1 MSLFEEQLKELQK
14 LTKDAGVTRDMVVNA
29 GVSDGL
35 LPVAKPKHWTE
46 KAREE
51 DGNLK
56 FFGKMLLGG
65 FTGLTPLLF
74 PEAIGSKARY
84 ASELDIYEDEVKHA
98 REQAMRQQYVDVL
111 MDPNSTH
118 RERMAA
124 ASIAGG
130 VGEMDPNPI
139 SAPAGTAILGA
150 GTGEIIHNQPA
161 KPAALPASIQE
172 YERWV
177 QLNQSATEAQKQEAY
192 DNIVVAPKTLNGTLT
207 NSMTGTPV
215 GGDRDPYL
223 ENTTEQS
230 EAEEVGKSNAQQ
242 ISGAPALH
250 TLSNDV
256 VTILEQLGEYDENGN
271 FVVGDATLDLYGV
284 LDQAYPDKLRFGKE
298 ANANAM
304 INQVL
309 AKLKLSEREK
319 LKGQG
324 QISDSEQRIL
334 AESVS
339 TLLSRGVDDA
349 EVQREITRLLEFFM
363 AKRDYAKSLMSPD
376 PKTGGS
382 VPGLT
387 IKEDEPTLDDLLEQY

>member
-1 MSLFEEQLKELQK
+1 MSLFQEQLEELQK
-14 LTKDAGVTRDMVVNA
+14 LTNQAGVTREMVANA

-35 LPVAKPKHWTE
+35 LPVQKPKHWTE
-46 KAREE
+46 KARDR
-51 DGNLK
+51 DGNMK

-74 PEAIGSKARY
+74 PEAIGAKARY
-84 ASELDIYEDEVKHA
+84 ASELDIYEDELKHA
-98 REQAMRQQYVDVL
+98 REQALRQQYVDVL

-118 RERMAA
+118 RDRIAA
-124 ASIAGG
+124 GVMGG
-130 VGEMDPNPI
+130 GLSEVDPNAKVI
-139 SAPAGTAILGA
+139 SPGSQMVGA
-150 GTGEIIHNQPA
+150 GTGELIHSN
-161 KPAALPASIQE
+161 PAAPPTLPASIQE
-172 YERWV
+172 FERWV
-177 QLNQSATEAQKQEAY
+177 QLNPNATDAQKKEAY

-207 NSMTGTPV
+207 NAMTGAPV
-215 GGDRDPYL
+215 GGNRDPYL
-223 ENTTEQS
+223 ENTTEQA
-230 EAEEVGKSNAQQ
+230 EAEEAGKFNAQQ
-242 ISGAPALH
+242 VSGAPALY

-256 VTILEQLGEYDENGN
+256 VSILEQLGEYDENGN
-271 FVVGDATLDLYGV
+271 FVVGDAALDLYGV

-298 ANANAM
+298 ANANAL

-339 TLLSRGVDDA
+339 TLLSRGIDDA

-363 AKRDYAKSLMSPD
+363 AKRDYANSLMSPD
-376 PKTGGS
+376 PKTGGP

-387 IKEDEPTLDDLLEQY
+387 IKEDEPTLDDLLERY

>member
-1 MSLFEEQLKELQK
+1 
-14 LTKDAGVTRDMVVNA
+14 
-29 GVSDGL
+29 
-35 LPVAKPKHWTE
+35 
-46 KAREE
+46 
-51 DGNLK
+51 
-56 FFGKMLLGG
+56 
-65 FTGLTPLLF
+65 
-74 PEAIGSKARY
+74 
-84 ASELDIYEDEVKHA
+84 
-98 REQAMRQQYVDVL
+98 
-111 MDPNSTH
+111 
-118 RERMAA
+118 MAA